1 MFQNALYRK
10 SCYEISTKH
19 RSGGGVCIFEITG
32 MYLFASACKTHV
44 LHLTKLTNENIKS
57 TVELY
62 ISCRFNTQTL
72 RSLLTSC
79 LCFLLLPVSVTNR
92 QKIFANVSS
101 FCTQKVCDHDRSYWC
116 DMPCVFMPYVLDINS
131 NGIFKQEHVECCSST
146 TKNIISPTTQCL
158 WLPNLAGW

>member
-57 TVELY
+57 ISRALY
-62 ISCRFNTQTL
+62 KLQ
-72 RSLLTSC
+72 
-79 LCFLLLPVSVTNR
+79 V
-92 QKIFANVSS
+92 QHAN
-101 FCTQKVCDHDRSYWC
+101 
-116 DMPCVFMPYVLDINS
+116 
-131 NGIFKQEHVECCSST
+131 
-146 TKNIISPTTQCL
+146 
-158 WLPNLAGW
+158 A